1 MDKNTKRKEAL
12 HYHAE
17 GRPGK
22 IEVVPTKAH
31 SSQRDLSLAYSPG
44 VAEPCLAIAANPED
58 AYKYTAK
65 GNLVAVISNGTAVL
79 GLGDIGAQAG
89 KPVMEGKG
97 LLFKIFADIDC
108 FDIELD
114 TKNVDEFVNIVKA
127 LEPTF
132 GGVNLEDIKAP
143 ECFEI
148 ERRLKKEMNIP
159 VMHDDQHGTAIISG
173 AALINACELQGKKL
187 ADLKIII
194 NGAGAAAMSCTDIY
208 ISLGAKKENI
218 IMLDSKG
225 VIRKDRESLDENKA
239 RFATDK
245 DLHTLED
252 AMVGAD
258 VFIGL
263 SLGNVL
269 SPEMLSSMN
278 AKPIVLAMANPD
290 PEIEYDLAVATRDDV
305 IMGTGRSDYPNQ
317 VNNVLGFPY
326 IFRGALDVMATAINE
341 DMKIGA
347 VHAIAELAKKPVPE
361 EVLQAYDETNLK
373 FGNTYVIPKPTDPR
387 LITEVSVAVA
397 KAAIKSGVARKEITD
412 WEAYKDELRKRL
424 GRDDRIMRSLTARA
438 KRNPKKV
445 VFAEADNYKT
455 LRAAQ
460 IVKEEGIATPILLG
474 SRNTINQ
481 LIQEYNFELEGVL
494 VIDPMEEKGT
504 ERFEMFVQH
513 LYKKRQRRGI
523 TLYDARKFMTNRNY
537 FAASMVEFGEADTLI
552 SGLTK
557 NYASTIKPALQV
569 IGAKEGTRVAGM
581 YLMLTQKGPLFFADT
596 TVNEDPNAEQLAEI
610 TTLVHAAVERLHI
623 TPRIALL
630 SYSNF
635 GSNEGKVSSKVRE
648 AVRILHEKAPEII
661 ADGEVQANFALNKD
675 LLSKNFPF
683 SSLNGEKTNTLIFP
697 NLESGNIAYK
707 LLQEAGNAEAV
718 GPILLGMNKP
728 VHVLQLDSSVREIV
742 NMVTIAVVDV
752 QEHEKASVK
761 S

>member
-44 VAEPCLAIAANPED
+44 VAEPCLAIAANNED

-79 GLGDIGAQAG
+79 GLGDIGAQVG

-245 DLHTLED
+245 DLHTLEE

-361 EVLQAYDETNLK
+361 EVLQAYDET
-373 FGNTYVIPKPTDPR
+373 
-387 LITEVSVAVA
+387 
-397 KAAIKSGVARKEITD
+397 
-412 WEAYKDELRKRL
+412 
-424 GRDDRIMRSLTARA
+424 
-438 KRNPKKV
+438 
-445 VFAEADNYKT
+445 
-455 LRAAQ
+455 
-460 IVKEEGIATPILLG
+460 
-474 SRNTINQ
+474 
-481 LIQEYNFELEGVL
+481 
-494 VIDPMEEKGT
+494 
-504 ERFEMFVQH
+504 
-513 LYKKRQRRGI
+513 
-523 TLYDARKFMTNRNY
+523 
-537 FAASMVEFGEADTLI
+537 
-552 SGLTK
+552 
-557 NYASTIKPALQV
+557 
-569 IGAKEGTRVAGM
+569 
-581 YLMLTQKGPLFFADT
+581 
-596 TVNEDPNAEQLAEI
+596 
-610 TTLVHAAVERLHI
+610 
-623 TPRIALL
+623 
-630 SYSNF
+630 
-635 GSNEGKVSSKVRE
+635 
-648 AVRILHEKAPEII
+648 
-661 ADGEVQANFALNKD
+661 
-675 LLSKNFPF
+675 
-683 SSLNGEKTNTLIFP
+683 
-697 NLESGNIAYK
+697 
-707 LLQEAGNAEAV
+707 
-718 GPILLGMNKP
+718 
-728 VHVLQLDSSVREIV
+728 
-742 NMVTIAVVDV
+742 
-752 QEHEKASVK
+752 
-761 S
+761 

>member
-1 MDKNTKRKEAL
+1 
-12 HYHAE
+12 
-17 GRPGK
+17 
-22 IEVVPTKAH
+22 
-31 SSQRDLSLAYSPG
+31 
-44 VAEPCLAIAANPED
+44 
-58 AYKYTAK
+58 
-65 GNLVAVISNGTAVL
+65 
-79 GLGDIGAQAG
+79 
-89 KPVMEGKG
+89 
-97 LLFKIFADIDC
+97 
-108 FDIELD
+108 
-114 TKNVDEFVNIVKA
+114 
-127 LEPTF
+127 
-132 GGVNLEDIKAP
+132 
-143 ECFEI
+143 
-148 ERRLKKEMNIP
+148 
-159 VMHDDQHGTAIISG
+159 
-173 AALINACELQGKKL
+173 
-187 ADLKIII
+187 
-194 NGAGAAAMSCTDIY
+194 
-208 ISLGAKKENI
+208 
-218 IMLDSKG
+218 
-225 VIRKDRESLDENKA
+225 
-239 RFATDK
+239 
-245 DLHTLED
+245 
-252 AMVGAD
+252 
-258 VFIGL
+258 
-263 SLGNVL
+263 
-269 SPEMLSSMN
+269 PEMLSSMN

-460 IVKEEGIATPILLG
+460 TDKEAGIATPIFLG

-569 IGAKEGTRVAGM
+569 IGAKEGTRVAGL

-610 TTLVHAAVERLHI
+610 TTLVHAA
-623 TPRIALL
+623 
-630 SYSNF
+630 
-635 GSNEGKVSSKVRE
+635 
-648 AVRILHEKAPEII
+648 
-661 ADGEVQANFALNKD
+661 
-675 LLSKNFPF
+675 
-683 SSLNGEKTNTLIFP
+683 
-697 NLESGNIAYK
+697 
-707 LLQEAGNAEAV
+707 
-718 GPILLGMNKP
+718 
-728 VHVLQLDSSVREIV
+728 
-742 NMVTIAVVDV
+742 
-752 QEHEKASVK
+752 
-761 S
+761 

>member
-245 DLHTLED
+245 DLHTLEE

>member
-1 MDKNTKRKEAL
+1 
-12 HYHAE
+12 
-17 GRPGK
+17 
-22 IEVVPTKAH
+22 
-31 SSQRDLSLAYSPG
+31 
-44 VAEPCLAIAANPED
+44 
-58 AYKYTAK
+58 
-65 GNLVAVISNGTAVL
+65 
-79 GLGDIGAQAG
+79 
-89 KPVMEGKG
+89 
-97 LLFKIFADIDC
+97 
-108 FDIELD
+108 
-114 TKNVDEFVNIVKA
+114 DEFVNIVKA

-245 DLHTLED
+245 DLHTLEE

-278 AKPIVLAMANPD
+278 AKHIVLAMANPD

-424 GRDDRIMRSLTARA
+424 GRDDRIMRSITARA
-438 KRNPKKV
+438 KRIPKEV

-455 LRAAQ
+455 HRATQ
-460 IVKEEGIATPILLG
+460 IVKEKGIATPILLG

-481 LIQEYNFELEGVL
+481 LIQE
-494 VIDPMEEKGT
+494 
-504 ERFEMFVQH
+504 
-513 LYKKRQRRGI
+513 
-523 TLYDARKFMTNRNY
+523 
-537 FAASMVEFGEADTLI
+537 
-552 SGLTK
+552 
-557 NYASTIKPALQV
+557 
-569 IGAKEGTRVAGM
+569 
-581 YLMLTQKGPLFFADT
+581 
-596 TVNEDPNAEQLAEI
+596 
-610 TTLVHAAVERLHI
+610 
-623 TPRIALL
+623 
-630 SYSNF
+630 
-635 GSNEGKVSSKVRE
+635 
-648 AVRILHEKAPEII
+648 
-661 ADGEVQANFALNKD
+661 
-675 LLSKNFPF
+675 
-683 SSLNGEKTNTLIFP
+683 
-697 NLESGNIAYK
+697 
-707 LLQEAGNAEAV
+707 
-718 GPILLGMNKP
+718 
-728 VHVLQLDSSVREIV
+728 
-742 NMVTIAVVDV
+742 
-752 QEHEKASVK
+752 
-761 S
+761 